1 MVDKNE
7 TMTSTEEK
15 TGAPRGWTP
24 AQVYVMATI
33 CLLVGVAVGY
43 LFRGSQSASAL
54 PSQTARVALG
64 SPASVGSQPQMS
76 APDDLKRMADAQA
89 APLLEKLKSDP
100 NNRALLASIGNYYY
114 DAQQYPI
121 AIGYYQ
127 QSLKLE
133 PSNTGVRTDMGTAL
147 WYVGDADGAISEFK
161 KSLSYD
167 PNKPNT
173 LFNLGV
179 VQWQGKMD
187 IDGAVASWQKL
198 LDTNPNYEGKDK
210 VLQMI
215 AQAKQHAGIK
225 PVTASKP
232 MPQ

>member
-1 MVDKNE
+1 MVDRNH
-7 TMTSTEEK
+7 TMTSRGEK
-15 TGAPRGWTP
+15 AGGWAS
-24 AQVYVMATI
+24 AQVYVMAAV
-33 CLLVGVAVGY
+33 CLLVGVALGY
-43 LFRGSQSASAL
+43 LFRGSESASAA
-54 PSQTARVALG
+54 PSQTAQVALG
-64 SPASVGSQPQMS
+64 SPPGVGSQPQPPS
-76 APDDLKRMADAQA
+76 PDDLKRTADAQA

-100 NNRALLASIGNYYY
+100 NNPGFLASIGNYYY
-114 DAQQYPI
+114 DAQQYPV

-127 QSLKLE
+127 QSLRLE
-133 PSNTGVRTDMGTAL
+133 PSNAGVRTDMGTAL

-167 PNKPNT
+167 PNKPDT

-198 LDTNPNYEGKDK
+198 LGANPNYVNKEK

-215 AQAKQHAGIK
+215 AQAKRHARIK
-225 PVTASKP
+225 PGTASTP

>member
-1 MVDKNE
+1 MVEKNK
-7 TMTSTEEK
+7 TTTSIEEK
-15 TGAPRGWTP
+15 PGGSARWTP

-33 CLLVGVAVGY
+33 CLLVGVALGY
-43 LFRGSQSASAL
+43 LFRGSESGAVPA
-54 PSQTARVALG
+54 QTAQESSGVPESA
-64 SPASVGSQPQMS
+64 VPQQQTPS
-76 APDDLKRMADAQA
+76 PDDLRRMADAQA

-100 NNRALLASIGNYYY
+100 NNPGLLASIGNSYY

-121 AIGYYQ
+121 AVGYYER
-127 QSLKLE
+127 SLKLE
-133 PSNTGVRTDMGTAL
+133 PSNAGVRTDRGTAL
-147 WYVGDADGAISEFK
+147 WYLGDADGAISEFK

-179 VQWQGKMD
+179 VEWQGKMD

-198 LDTNPNYEGKDK
+198 LATNPNYDGIDK

-225 PVTASKP
+225 PGTTSTPA
-232 MPQ
+232 PQ